1 MRGMQRLS
9 RTDAG
14 FMAAETADWHMH
26 VALVGRFNADDD
38 LSLTQLRELVERRFV
53 HLALFRRRLR
63 AVPGH
68 LDRGVWEDVEHVDVD
83 LHVHA
88 ATVRAPGDDL
98 ELGRLVGEIMSRPL
112 ARHQPLWE
120 LWRIDGC
127 ADGRVTVL
135 LKIHH
140 ACIDGMHGAEFAQVI
155 FDLSANA
162 PVERPDFVSEP
173 ELTRTSTS
181 ALLGEAAVS
190 LAKMPLRIGKVALD
204 VAAAAPRLAR
214 FALSP
219 ERRDAVLPFEGP
231 RTPLNGH
238 LTPHRD
244 FAFTSVP
251 RALVDEVRGAFGVS
265 LNDVVLAVAAGALRD
280 YLDARRALPDRA
292 LVAAVPMAIRRE
304 DQRVEPDA
312 VPGNLLSAMG
322 AALPVHLDGPGDRMR
337 AVQASTRAA
346 RRVHDVFGD
355 DLLPDL
361 LAVPPPVVVEG
372 VVRMYDALALDLRL
386 PPVFAAVVSNVPGPP
401 IPLYCCGARLDDG
414 YLLGP
419 LLAGSGLNLTVLTY
433 RDSLHFGVVSCPD
446 VVDDHWAIARALP
459 AALDDLVAASSDWPE
474 SAL

>member
-1 MRGMQRLS
+1 MLVMQRLS

-14 FMAAETADWHMH
+14 FMAAETPDWHMH

-38 LSLTQLRELVERRFV
+38 LSFAQLRELVERRFV

-63 AVPGH
+63 PVPGH
-68 LDRGVWEDVEHVDVD
+68 LDRGVWEDVEQLDVD
-83 LHVHA
+83 AHLRA
-88 ATVRAPGDDL
+88 ATLPAPGDDF

-112 ARHQPLWE
+112 SRHQPLWE
-120 LWRIDGC
+120 LWRIDGSG
-127 ADGRVTVL
+127 DGRLTVL

-140 ACIDGMHGAEFAQVI
+140 ACIDGLHGAEFAEVI
-155 FDLSANA
+155 FDLTANA
-162 PVERPDFVSEP
+162 PVERADFVSEP
-173 ELTRTSTS
+173 QFTRVSTT

-190 LAKMPLRIGKVALD
+190 LAKMPLRVGKVALD
-204 VAAAAPRLAR
+204 VAAAAPR
-214 FALSP
+214 FAKFAVSA

-244 FAFTSVP
+244 FAFASVP
-251 RALVDEVRGAFGVS
+251 RALVDEVRDAFGVS
-265 LNDVVLAVAAGALRD
+265 LNDVVLAVAAGALRH
-280 YLDARRALPDRA
+280 YLHARHALPDRA

-304 DQRVEPDA
+304 DHRVDADA

-322 AALPVHLDGPGDRMR
+322 AALPVHLDGPADRVR

-346 RRVHDVFGD
+346 RRVHQVFGD

-361 LAVPPPVVVEG
+361 LAVPPPLVVEG
-372 VVRMYDALALDLRL
+372 VVRMYDALALDERLR
-386 PPVFAAVVSNVPGPP
+386 PVFAAVVSNVPGPP

-433 RDSLHFGVVSCPD
+433 RDALHLGVVSCPD
-446 VVDDHWAIARALP
+446 IVDDHWAIARALP
-459 AALDDLVAASSDWPE
+459 SALDDLVAAARD
-474 SAL
+474 

>member
-1 MRGMQRLS
+1 MQRLS

-26 VALVGRFNADDD
+26 VALVGRFNPDDD
-38 LSLTQLRELVERRFV
+38 LSFAKLRELVERRFV
-53 HLALFRRRLR
+53 HLALFRRRIR

-68 LDRGVWEDVEHVDVD
+68 LDRGVWEDVDQFD
-83 LHVHA
+83 VHA
-88 ATVRAPGDDL
+88 HLRQATLRAPGDDV
-98 ELGRLVGEIMSRPL
+98 ELGRMVGDIMGRKLDRSR
-112 ARHQPLWE
+112 PLWE

-127 ADGRVTVL
+127 ADGGVIVV

-140 ACIDGMHGAEFAQVI
+140 ACIDGLHGAEFAQVI

-162 PVERPDFVSEP
+162 PMERPDFVSEP
-173 ELTRTSTS
+173 EFARVTNR

-190 LAKMPLRIGKVALD
+190 FAKMPLRMGKVALD
-204 VAAAAPRLAR
+204 VAAAAPRLAK
-214 FALSP
+214 FAVAS

-244 FAFTSVP
+244 FAFASVP
-251 RALVDEVRGAFGVS
+251 LALVDEVRGAFGVS
-265 LNDVVLAVAAGALRD
+265 LNDVVLATAAGALRE
-280 YLDARRALPDRA
+280 YLQVRAALPDRG
-292 LVAAVPMAIRRE
+292 LVAAIPMAIRRE
-304 DQRVEPDA
+304 DHRADPDSM
-312 VPGNLLSAMG
+312 PGNLLSAMG
-322 AALPVHLDGPGDRMR
+322 AALPVHLDGPADRLR

-346 RRVHDVFGD
+346 RRVHQVFGD

-372 VVRMYDALALDLRL
+372 VVRLYDKLGLEERL

-401 IPLYCCGARLDDG
+401 VPLYCCGARLDDAH
-414 YLLGP
+414 LIGP

-433 RDSLHFGVVSCPD
+433 RDSLSLGVVVCPD
-446 VVDDHWAIARALP
+446 IVDDHWAIAHALP
-459 AALDDLVAASSDWPE
+459 AALDDLVAAARDI
-474 SAL
+474 L